1 VVEGLDLKLAGA
13 QLGRADPVLAVD
25 TVMFLLGLSIGFI
38 GGYMTAAVLVS
49 ERVATIRDQK
59 ADDQDMSMDQ

>member
-1 VVEGLDLKLAGA
+1 MVHELAGA
-13 QLGRADPVLAVD
+13 HDGRSDPVLNMD

-49 ERVATIRDQK
+49 ERAATMRDQK
-59 ADDQDMSMDQ
+59 SETEDPWSMDQ

>member
-1 VVEGLDLKLAGA
+1 M
-13 QLGRADPVLAVD
+13 D

-49 ERVATIRDQK
+49 ERATTLRDQK
-59 ADDQDMSMDQ
+59 SEDQDMSMDQ

>member
-1 VVEGLDLKLAGA
+1 
-13 QLGRADPVLAVD
+13 
-25 TVMFLLGLSIGFI
+25 MFLLGLSIGFI

>member
-1 VVEGLDLKLAGA
+1 
-13 QLGRADPVLAVD
+13 
-25 TVMFLLGLSIGFI
+25 MFLLGLSMGFI

-49 ERVATIRDQK
+49 ERAVTLREQK